1 MKKLACIYFE
11 GNDSKIV
18 LFSKNKNSFKAL
30 KAKSIE
36 SSQAFANKKTS
47 SNLKG
52 NSSTDVL
59 YYDTLSEE
67 ALAYNNSYLQKL
79 SGFLA
84 GENLKD
90 YEFIP
95 ILTEPGVHFH
105 KINSEKDL
113 SGLNVNAKG
122 KGKDKNKTLGF
133 IELTDNSKIAVYP
146 SGQVNYLQA
155 LDSLAKLNGM
165 RHLKTPR
172 VKCAEVSLANYII
185 KKEKVA
191 SDTISLII
199 YFGKEYTKLI
209 FMKGEQL
216 LHLGATLSVG
226 KNNGKINN
234 VVISKILFE
243 REHASINSPDNILI
257 CGEKVSEEFNT
268 LLKGSYPDAR
278 VKKFPDDLFP
288 EKNDNENTNTSW
300 SQFTVPVAVAQEYFD
315 ELNNKTKG
323 IDLLPSYIR
332 EQQKSF
338 QLAWHG
344 VALFLGL
351 FAAVMLMTYKIFIN
365 EYQSDKVDY
374 EINSLLL
381 VQKQNQEI
389 VDRVTN
395 LNNKIDKSEETKIFL
410 DQISAGTGMWV
421 NNMEK
426 LARFTDQK
434 RNIWLQNI
442 KIAKAQPMVI
452 EGFSTSRWVLPE
464 LKRSYSNSSLQFLH
478 YEPMRDRNTY
488 EFNLKV
494 NTPNVGQ

>member
-1 MKKLACIYFE
+1 
-11 GNDSKIV
+11 
-18 LFSKNKNSFKAL
+18 
-30 KAKSIE
+30 
-36 SSQAFANKKTS
+36 
-47 SNLKG
+47 
-52 NSSTDVL
+52 
-59 YYDTLSEE
+59 
-67 ALAYNNSYLQKL
+67 
-79 SGFLA
+79 
-84 GENLKD
+84 
-90 YEFIP
+90 
-95 ILTEPGVHFH
+95 
-105 KINSEKDL
+105 
-113 SGLNVNAKG
+113 
-122 KGKDKNKTLGF
+122 
-133 IELTDNSKIAVYP
+133 
-146 SGQVNYLQA
+146 
-155 LDSLAKLNGM
+155 
-165 RHLKTPR
+165 
-172 VKCAEVSLANYII
+172 
-185 KKEKVA
+185 
-191 SDTISLII
+191 
-199 YFGKEYTKLI
+199 
-209 FMKGEQL
+209 MKGEQL

-365 EYQSDKVDY
+365 EYQSDKIDY

-421 NNMEK
+421 SNMEK

-442 KIAKAQPMVI
+442 KITKAQPMVV

-464 LKRSYSNSSLQFLH
+464 LKRSYDNSSLQYLH
-478 YEPMRDRNTY
+478 YEPLRDRNTY